1 MNRFHLVPALAATLT
16 LAVGLSVGFA
26 GPDDQP
32 VFEHE
37 DGYIVTV
44 LAYEA
49 NTEVDYEER
58 EATYEVEFT
67 CRFEAPEDLDVVC
80 LLEELEIAEAID
92 DERDDINR
100 PDQDRDRDDQRKYVA
115 FNLGMAVVELK
126 AKELTRPAYTV
137 QRMTVIT
144 EAIVAR
150 ERREFD
156 LPAIVT
162 DDPISTPYDTELRL
176 SEMKIGRDHMAE
188 VVIEFERETAPDSA
202 LPEAIY
208 ALDED
213 GNVLGGGRWNDAA
226 EIFGAEGT
234 FEAEFLVTDDAD
246 VAALRLVFLTEYEVV
261 PLEIEMTG
269 VFQP

>member
-1 MNRFHLVPALAATLT
+1 MKRCPHVSALAFAVV
-16 LAVGLSVGFA
+16 VGLGPIAGLA
-26 GPDDQP
+26 GPEAPP

-37 DGYIVTV
+37 DGYRVTV
-44 LAYEA
+44 MTYESR
-49 NTEVDYEER
+49 TEIDYEER

-67 CRFEAPEDLDVVC
+67 CRFEAPEDLDIVC
-80 LLEELEIAEAID
+80 LLEELEIVEAID
-92 DERDDINR
+92 DERDDINL
-100 PDQDRDRDDQRKYVA
+100 PDSDRDDDRKYVA
-115 FNLGMAVVELK
+115 FQLGLAVVELK

-137 QRMTVIT
+137 QRMTVLSEGI
-144 EAIVAR
+144 IAR
-150 ERREFD
+150 ERREYD

-162 DDPISTPYDTELRL
+162 DDAIETPYDTMLRL

-188 VVIEFERETAPDSA
+188 VVIEYERETAPGSP

-208 ALDED
+208 AVDED
-213 GNVLGGGRWNDAA
+213 GNILGGGRWNDAA
-226 EIFGAEGT
+226 ELFAAEGT

-261 PLEIEMTG
+261 PIEVELTG